1 MKILPDYLI
10 QYMPEIEEAMEELR
24 LSVIDHAY
32 ELLQRLDIDELTT
45 DEIRRKLELYDIR
58 VSDMKRA
65 WLPNGKFYRLYPY
78 IKHHR
83 SRLNAIR
90 AIAKSGG
97 QFEGIWSSDFS
108 DQPEYEFY
116 KISVGRHYQFK
127 SNADGYFYVSGD
139 SQKDV
144 HGRVVDSAA
153 TALTTDILINQAL
166 PAGYTYLY
174 VPWPRPVYPG
184 DSGYFYNVHM
194 LDFDR
199 LHYSK
204 LWGADNEDPLDE
216 NDHDIHPDYSVPAS
230 TLHDWNHTDKKDS
243 PYRTPYWFDYHY
255 MDDMR
260 SDEERNTWPIKESG
274 TYKDEDGIQ
283 TNPENAVIYE
293 LSEDCKELQNSH
305 AVFPT
310 KYYTHARYRTT
321 DPNRSQTFTPLS
333 AEAKLFLE
341 SFDESRRSEI
351 VTKISEVCNV
361 TTEQANYILDHV
373 PCKLPYIDP
382 SNIANTKEELESVG
396 CVIKNFT
403 IDENYLT
410 DVEYNY
416 SENPST
422 YRYDYLAR
430 GYALKLRDNLS
441 HIKTYKPFWNEKTP
455 FLDMCYQNNVFT
467 QHSYY
472 TIKLVSIG
480 GVNQVQAYRALSLC
494 LNIRS
499 QQAIQLINQCPVTI
513 QGQHTLQTVEVLR
526 KTGLVIEV
534 ISTSGELLAYD
545 KVLTLVSCQDSR
557 QLVNV
562 FSSVYS
568 FYSVYDDGRLSVLT
582 NSLPMRLYRT
592 ADKSLE
598 EIKAAFDAADAVTT
612 LENANITNSNSL
624 YNWLNL
630 KESNNIINAALY
642 DDSYNEYKR
651 VIDYRVYVK
660 SKSVFPPPPG
670 TDSDLK
676 RAIYFIT
683 GVSITNTIGHTK
695 ILIISKD
702 TKADALATIDA
713 IWEFYEYWG
722 YSGGEK
728 YELFCIENYEKH
740 SVVKENVPPI
750 SEITHTSYDRPT
762 CGKLDSVYIGY
773 TLPSNSNQGENKT
786 LSDLVTDNK
795 IYSIGE
801 SSTDYIKYDPELFYT
816 VVGIGTYSNSGEQS
830 VKTDN
835 VKAYLEC
842 APSPPDNSNSLFLNT
857 LDDATF
863 GSTENPPSP
872 AEVNYIVYKTSR
884 THKLYFS
891 QNKNDVLLKSQFNML
906 YNELGSNEIYY
917 HYGSAYN
924 NKGFEYSVVGI
935 YDSEGHKID
944 YANKPLMK
952 CTQSLSGSRPQ
963 YYISCGEVK
972 LKESMFPNLNK
983 EWKLANGT
991 EDEQYISQLSSDYT
1005 VYRSISNVGV
1015 NNSTATMY
1023 IELDLT
1029 SSMSFTFKYMNCS
1042 EQVQADYLKAYLDG
1056 AEILDSSEGDHFY
1069 NPPIWQSL
1077 DVTVSEGKHTLEF
1090 VYAKTDDDG
1099 YEFNDCAYVAIP
1111 HISYPDS
1118 DYASASYILFT
1129 TKVFDGHVEDT
1140 PIVNVFV
1147 KTPNDEIITT
1157 SMIPDIGKIQI
1168 DGNYITL
1175 EEFDRL
1181 GYSFETGGT
1190 TTVNYK
1196 EASSNSTG
1204 GNAISYNDPNYT
1216 FENT

>member
-97 QFEGIWSSDFS
+97 QFEGIWSSDFN

-139 SQKDV
+139 AQKDV

-204 LWGADNEDPLDE
+204 LWRADNEDPMDDV
-216 NDHDIHPDYSVPAS
+216 DHDEHPDYSVPAS
-230 TLHDWNHTDKKDS
+230 TKYNWQNGNNT
-243 PYRTPYWFDYHY
+243 PYHTPYWFDYHY
-255 MDDMR
+255 MDDMH
-260 SDEERNTWPIKESG
+260 SDEDHNTWPIKESG
-274 TYKDEDGIQ
+274 TYKDEDGMSKD
-283 TNPENAVIYE
+283 PEKAVIYE
-293 LSEDCKELQNSH
+293 LNEDCKELQNSH

-351 VTKISEVCNV
+351 VTKIIEVCNI
-361 TTEQANYILDHV
+361 TAAHANWILNRV
-373 PCKLPYIDP
+373 PYKLSYIDP
-382 SNIANTKEELESVG
+382 SNIANAKEELESVG
-396 CVIKNFT
+396 CIIKNFT
-403 IDENYLT
+403 IDENCIT
-410 DVEYNY
+410 DVDYNY
-416 SENPST
+416 SENPGA

-430 GYALKLRDNLS
+430 DYALKLRDNLS

-455 FLDMCYQNNVFT
+455 FLDMCYQNNVPA
-467 QHSYY
+467 
-472 TIKLVSIG
+472 K
-480 GVNQVQAYRALSLC
+480 
-494 LNIRS
+494 
-499 QQAIQLINQCPVTI
+499 
-513 QGQHTLQTVEVLR
+513 
-526 KTGLVIEV
+526 
-534 ISTSGELLAYD
+534 
-545 KVLTLVSCQDSR
+545 
-557 QLVNV
+557 
-562 FSSVYS
+562 
-568 FYSVYDDGRLSVLT
+568 
-582 NSLPMRLYRT
+582 
-592 ADKSLE
+592 
-598 EIKAAFDAADAVTT
+598 
-612 LENANITNSNSL
+612 SNSL
-624 YNWLNL
+624 YNWLTL
-630 KESNNIINAALY
+630 KENNNIINAVLY
-642 DDSYNEYKR
+642 DDSYNISSKKEYSHHLYINLHYKYFKKGSAPAQILVHQTFLITHVR
-651 VIDYRVYVK
+651 VQNDWLTLLK
-660 SKSVFPPPPG
+660 
-670 TDSDLK
+670 TDKDPKVIKDLK
-676 RAIYFIT
+676 DQLVNTFIEAVFYGRAIPDEAWDQARTFFVIKSSYAETDI
-683 GVSITNTIGHTK
+683 K
-695 ILIISKD
+695 
-702 TKADALATIDA
+702 
-713 IWEFYEYWG
+713 ER
-722 YSGGEK
+722 
-728 YELFCIENYEKH
+728 
-740 SVVKENVPPI
+740 SVVKENIPPI

-762 CGKLDSVYIGY
+762 CSKLDPVYIGY
-773 TLPSNSNQGENKT
+773 MLPSNANQGENKT
-786 LSDLVTDNK
+786 LSDLVADNK

-801 SSTDYIKYDPELFYT
+801 SSTDYVQYDPELFYT
-816 VVGIGTYSNSGEQS
+816 VVGIGTYYNNGEQS

-835 VKAYLEC
+835 IKVYLEC
-842 APSPPDNSNSLFLNT
+842 APSPPDNNNNLFLNT
-857 LDDATF
+857 LDDATLC
-863 GSTENPPSP
+863 STENPPSP

-917 HYGSAYN
+917 HYGSDYN
-924 NKGFEYSVVGI
+924 NKGFEYSIVGI

-944 YANKPLMK
+944 CANKPLMK

-963 YYISCGEVK
+963 YYVSCGEVK
-972 LKESMFPNLNK
+972 IKESMFPNLNK

-991 EDEQYISQLSSDYT
+991 DDEQYVSQLSSDYT
-1005 VYRSISNVGV
+1005 VYRSFSNVGV
-1015 NNSTATMY
+1015 DNSTATMY
-1023 IELDLT
+1023 VEFDLA
-1029 SSMSFTFKYMNCS
+1029 SSMSFTLKYMNCS
-1042 EQVQADYLKAYLDG
+1042 EQGQADYLKAYIDG
-1056 AEILDSSEGDHFY
+1056 VEILDSSEGDHFY

-1077 DVTVSEGKHTLEF
+1077 DVTVSEGQHTLEL
-1090 VYAKTDDDG
+1090 VYAKTNNVG

-1111 HISYPDS
+1111 HISYSDS

-1129 TKVFDGHVEDT
+1129 AKVFDGQVEDT

-1157 SMIPDIGKIQI
+1157 AMIPDIGKIQI

-1175 EEFDRL
+1175 EEFDQL

-1196 EASSNSTG
+1196 EAAGSNVG